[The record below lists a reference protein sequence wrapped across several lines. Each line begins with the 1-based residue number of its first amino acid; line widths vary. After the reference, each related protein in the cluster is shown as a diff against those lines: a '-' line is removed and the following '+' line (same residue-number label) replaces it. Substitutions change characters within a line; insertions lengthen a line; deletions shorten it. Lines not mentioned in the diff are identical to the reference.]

1 MTSEPLRAPL
11 PLGVALVVAAA
22 AGPILDAAFPDRDWW
37 PLAIPAVALV
47 LLAAQGR
54 RVGSALLV
62 GFVFGAAF
70 YFPHIEWATLF
81 LGPLPWSALATLMAL
96 WVMLGTAAISV
107 VYRRASRLWPGLAG
121 RLLLVPAIVAGL
133 WTAREA
139 LASVWPYG
147 GFSWGR
153 VAFSQS
159 ESPFAQLFAWLG
171 VSGVSFVLVFLAAA
185 GLAFAQEARRAV
197 ALPRS
202 PGISLRDAPL
212 TALRLGTAYLAL
224 VLVAML
230 FPAFP
235 SATEGSIRV
244 AAVQGN
250 GKTSYFDPPE
260 RAGDNLLAQVEATEP
275 IYGED
280 VDVVVWPEGGSDL
293 DPLRSAS
300 AARIFDEVSE
310 RSGAPLVSGIITA
323 RLPEGGDPETDT
335 EYFNTAVVWRD
346 GEGVGDYYDKKHPVP
361 FGEYVPDREFWR
373 QFAPELIDLIGR
385 EYTPGATDTVLAL
398 NDGLL
403 AGLAICF
410 DIVDDQIMTD
420 TVREGAD
427 LIFAP
432 TNNADFGRTDE
443 SVQQLAI
450 ARIRAIELGRSVVN
464 ISTVGTSAIIAP
476 DGSTLDELTWF
487 TADAMVVDVP
497 LSAAITPAV
506 TLGRQL
512 EWGVAALGLTGL
524 LLAALAGRRHPRG
537 ATALPAELR

>member
-1 MTSEPLRAPL
+1 MTPDTTRAPL
-11 PLGVALVVAAA
+11 PLGVALIVAAA
-22 AGPILDAAFPDRDWW
+22 AGPILDASFPDRGWW
-37 PLAIPAVALV
+37 PLAIPAVALA

-54 RVGSALLV
+54 RPGAALLV
-62 GFVFGAAF
+62 GLVFGAAF

-81 LGPLPWSALATLMAL
+81 LGPIPWSALSTLMAL
-96 WVMLGTAAISV
+96 WVMLGTAAISL
-107 VYRRASRLWPGLAG
+107 VYRWAPRVWSGLAG

-139 LASVWPYG
+139 IASVWPYG

-153 VAFSQS
+153 VSFSQS
-159 ESPFAQLFAWLG
+159 ESPFAALFGWLG
-171 VSGVSFVLVFLAAA
+171 VSGVSFLLVFLAAA
-185 GLAFAQEARRAV
+185 GLAFAQEAWRVRSAAGAQV
-197 ALPRS
+197 A
-202 PGISLRDAPL
+202 GGAPARL
-212 TALRLGTAYLAL
+212 SALRLGTAYLAL
-224 VLVAML
+224 LLLAMV

-235 SATEGSIRV
+235 SATDGSTRV

-260 RAGDNLLAQVEATEP
+260 RTGDNLLAQVAATEP

-300 AARIFDEVSE
+300 AARIFDEVSQ
-310 RSGAPLVSGIITA
+310 RAGAPLVSGIITA

-346 GEGVGDYYDKKHPVP
+346 GQGAGDYYDKKHPVP
-361 FGEYVPDREFWR
+361 FGEYVPDRDFWR
-373 QFAPELIDLIGR
+373 QFAPDLIDLIGR
-385 EYTPGATDTVLAL
+385 EYTPGTTDTVLEL
-398 NDGLL
+398 DDGLL
-403 AGLAICF
+403 AGVAICF
-410 DIVDDQIMTD
+410 DIVDDQVMTD

-427 LIFAP
+427 LVFAP

-443 SVQQLAI
+443 SLQQLAI
-450 ARIRAIELGRSVVN
+450 AHIRAIELGRSVVS

-476 DGSTLDELTWF
+476 DGTILDELTWY

-497 LSAAITPAV
+497 LGTSTTPAV
-506 TLGRQL
+506 LLGRQI
-512 EWGVAALGLTGL
+512 EWGVSALGLIGL
-524 LLAALAGRRHPRG
+524 LLAAFAGRRVTR
-537 ATALPAELR
+537 R